1 MTCINMNQTRL
12 LLKLFEQ
19 SVITAAFCNE
29 GGCVGVSFSFKHKLL
44 DVL

>member
-1 MTCINMNQTRL
+1 MTCINMNQTGL

-19 SVITAAFCNE
+19 SVIKAAFCNG
-29 GGCVGVSFSFKHKLL
+29 GGCVGMSFSFKHKLL